1 MFCKHIQRYIAGTP
15 ALSTLSIITDIIKED
30 ITYHGIARGG
40 SINGGNAVP
49 VMNTDDR
56 FRHFFLETTNQ
67 TQLSAFLSQS
77 ACNILSPFPIGLS
90 TSIGL
95 IVANPA
101 FSGDMS
107 FANSFSRT
115 EYHGTVVWSWQLAMM
130 GAGLAKQLKRCTS
143 KKNGSS
149 GILRR

>member
-1 MFCKHIQRYIAGTP
+1 
-15 ALSTLSIITDIIKED
+15 
-30 ITYHGIARGG
+30 
-40 SINGGNAVP
+40 
-49 VMNTDDR
+49 MNTDDR

-101 FSGDMS
+101 FTGDMS

-143 KKNGSS
+143 TKKMAVPEFCGDEDCMARCGTRTTAS
-149 GILRR
+149 GIPLKRTAISWVRKCGAGSMRMGFSSLWGWGA

>member
-1 MFCKHIQRYIAGTP
+1 
-15 ALSTLSIITDIIKED
+15 
-30 ITYHGIARGG
+30 
-40 SINGGNAVP
+40 
-49 VMNTDDR
+49 MNTDDR

-107 FANSFSRT
+107 FANSTTSMFWEVSFAASLGIKPVFSSRARLHT
-115 EYHGTVVWSWQLAMM
+115 LF
-130 GAGLAKQLKRCTS
+130 S
-143 KKNGSS
+143 KIVKH
-149 GILRR
+149 